1 MTSDNKKSH
10 PSLRSDVVNKKNE
23 PDTPI
28 WPTRYLQTKQGDRY
42 HEYISP
48 AHDRCT
54 DLEQAAAAAAVDAS
68 FKSWRSCDND
78 SDVVER
84 ASSSLKQPSKYYG
97 IEEQC
102 PKESNGSAA
111 TPVNPHHPSETDI
124 PASTSTPSGEESAVD
139 PTILPALL
147 YAAGAQPASVRAY
160 RRCSEDR
167 SLMGRQAIRDHLY
180 DSPSTSRLPRSCL
193 GRLFPGSS
201 DSTVKDFPCCNATSV
216 ARLSEERDSDATN
229 IGLGYVDN
237 ASLET
242 DDAGVFRSNS
252 GNAARPVG
260 VGEITQNT
268 KASGTIGAMLGQP
281 TEKANPVSVVT
292 PVKDTTS
299 SIAREGELL
308 YCATLRGTVH
318 ESENKFVPTTKI
330 FSAPDILLP
339 HH

>member
-1 MTSDNKKSH
+1 MDLCRTREEQLSIAYNVISNRNVTCNSSSSAQFYNSDAESKAGIMNYGRCVNNSRNSQSLAASDCSNVSSNSNAGVTSDNKKSH
-10 PSLRSDVVNKKNE
+10 PSLRNDVVNNKNE

-54 DLEQAAAAAAVDAS
+54 DLEQAAAAAAAVDAS

-124 PASTSTPSGEESAVD
+124 PASTPSGEESAVD

-180 DSPSTSRLPRSCL
+180 DSPSTSRLPRTCL
-193 GRLFPGSS
+193 DRLFHGSS

-216 ARLSEERDSDATN
+216 AR
-229 IGLGYVDN
+229 
-237 ASLET
+237 
-242 DDAGVFRSNS
+242 
-252 GNAARPVG
+252 
-260 VGEITQNT
+260 
-268 KASGTIGAMLGQP
+268 
-281 TEKANPVSVVT
+281 
-292 PVKDTTS
+292 
-299 SIAREGELL
+299 
-308 YCATLRGTVH
+308 
-318 ESENKFVPTTKI
+318 
-330 FSAPDILLP
+330 
-339 HH
+339 

>member
-1 MTSDNKKSH
+1 M
-10 PSLRSDVVNKKNE
+10 L
-23 PDTPI
+23 
-28 WPTRYLQTKQGDRY
+28 L
-42 HEYISP
+42 SP
-48 AHDRCT
+48 
-54 DLEQAAAAAAVDAS
+54 V
-68 FKSWRSCDND
+68 K
-78 SDVVER
+78 
-84 ASSSLKQPSKYYG
+84 
-97 IEEQC
+97 
-102 PKESNGSAA
+102 
-111 TPVNPHHPSETDI
+111 PHHPSETDI
-124 PASTSTPSGEESAVD
+124 PASTPSGEESAVEVD

-160 RRCSEDR
+160 RRCSEDHR

-193 GRLFPGSS
+193 DRLRLFHGSS

-268 KASGTIGAMLGQP
+268 KASGTIGATLGQP

-299 SIAREGELL
+299 SIARE
-308 YCATLRGTVH
+308 
-318 ESENKFVPTTKI
+318 
-330 FSAPDILLP
+330 APDILLP